1 MTESAELQSIAKGGT
16 YPLTLQE
23 LNKLRKSISTVR
35 KLQNKINAKKR
46 CAESASPN
54 ISDMPSSHGSAEG
67 KSNII
72 LSYIDDERVL
82 EQLLKEI
89 ILENASALKFIMS
102 ISDLQLQL
110 IFRYRFLNGY
120 SWVKV
125 ANEIGGGNT
134 ADGIRKQVTRYL
146 SSPK

>member
-1 MTESAELQSIAKGGT
+1 M
-16 YPLTLQE
+16 TLQE
-23 LNKLRKSISTVR
+23 LNRLRKSISTVR

-46 CAESASPN
+46 SAENASPN
-54 ISDMPSSHGSAEG
+54 ISGMPSSHGSAEG

-72 LSYIDDERVL
+72 LSYIDDERTL
-82 EQLLKEI
+82 EPLLKEI
-89 ILENASALKFIMS
+89 LLENANALKFIMS

-134 ADGIRKQVTRYL
+134 DESVKKMVYRYL
-146 SSPK
+146 KQQ

>member
-1 MTESAELQSIAKGGT
+1 M
-16 YPLTLQE
+16 TLQE

-46 CAESASPN
+46 CAENASPN
-54 ISDMPSSHGSAEG
+54 ISGMPSSHGFSEG

-72 LSYIDDERVL
+72 LSYIDDERAL
-82 EQLLKEI
+82 EPLLKEI
-89 ILENASALKFIMS
+89 ILENANALKFIMS
-102 ISDLQLQL
+102 ISDLQLKL

-134 ADGIRKQVTRYL
+134 KDSVYKQVKRYL
-146 SSPK
+146 DKK

>member
-1 MTESAELQSIAKGGT
+1 M
-16 YPLTLQE
+16 TLQE

-35 KLQNKINAKKR
+35 KLQNKINDKKR
-46 CAESASPN
+46 CAENASPN
-54 ISDMPSSHGSAEG
+54 ISGMPSSHGSAEG

-72 LSYIDDERVL
+72 LSYIDDERAL
-82 EQLLKEI
+82 EPLLKEI
-89 ILENASALKFIMS
+89 ILENANALKFIMS

-134 ADGIRKQVTRYL
+134 DESVKKMVYRYL
-146 SSPK
+146 KQQ

>member
-1 MTESAELQSIAKGGT
+1 M
-16 YPLTLQE
+16 TLQE

-54 ISDMPSSHGSAEG
+54 ISGMPSSHGSSEG

-72 LSYIDDERVL
+72 LSYIDDERAL
-82 EQLLKEI
+82 EPLLKEI
-89 ILENASALKFIMS
+89 ILENANALKFIMS

-134 ADGIRKQVTRYL
+134 KDSVYKQVKRYL
-146 SSPK
+146 DKK